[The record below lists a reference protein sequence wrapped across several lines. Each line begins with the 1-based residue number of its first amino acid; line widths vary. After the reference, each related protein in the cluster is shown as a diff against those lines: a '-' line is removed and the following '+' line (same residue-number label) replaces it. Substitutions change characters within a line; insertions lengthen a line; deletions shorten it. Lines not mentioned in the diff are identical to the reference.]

1 MNTSGSA
8 GVWQLI
14 RLFVDVAF
22 HKRGPADFP
31 DTQPLFRTALG
42 AYLLVGFIAL
52 QLDNDWLRAL
62 HMALVEVLVLL
73 GFVWVILRM
82 FGEVKRF
89 FPTATPMLGAH
100 ALLGVLQIPLL
111 WYAGGV
117 EELSGPL
124 IVAALVLVFWSIDIG
139 AWLLSRS
146 LGQPYVF
153 GLFLMIV
160 YLLGVM
166 SMHEYL
172 FPTAS

>member
-14 RLFVDVAF
+14 RPFVDVAF

-31 DTQPLFRTALG
+31 DSQPLFRTALA
-42 AYLLVGFIAL
+42 AYVLVGIVAL
-52 QLDNDWLRAL
+52 RLDNDWLRAV

-73 GFVWVILRM
+73 AFIWLTLRL
-82 FGEVKRF
+82 FGNVKSF
-89 FPTATPMLGAH
+89 IPTVTPLLGAH

-117 EELSGPL
+117 EQLSGPL

-153 GLFLMIV
+153 GLFIMIV
-160 YLLGVM
+160 YLLCVI
-166 SMHEYL
+166 SMHEHL